1 MENSQDRKEI
11 IMKFVLDCH
20 VHTIASGHAYST
32 FMDYV
37 GEAKKKGLELIAL
50 TDHGPKMPGGPNEFH
65 IINQIVIP
73 EVIDGI
79 RVLKGIE
86 ANIIGFDGSVDV
98 PERAY
103 PRLDLIIAGFHDV
116 VFKPGTKEQNT
127 EAFLKA
133 MENEMIDIIAH
144 PGNPKV
150 PVDNEALVL
159 GAKKY
164 NKIIEINNASFLTT
178 KSRAGSKENCYEI
191 ARLCNKH
198 GVKMIAGTD
207 SHVHFDLGV
216 FNNSIKVFEEVGVDE
231 ELIMNTSAQK
241 LVDYLNTKGR
251 SIKVK

>member
-1 MENSQDRKEI
+1 
-11 IMKFVLDCH
+11 MKFVLDCH

-37 GEAKKKGLELIAL
+37 SEAKNKGLEMIAL
-50 TDHGPKMPGGPNEFH
+50 TDHGPMMPGGPNPFH

-73 EVIDGI
+73 DVIDGV

-86 ANIIGFDGSVDV
+86 ANIIDFEGNIDV
-98 PERAY
+98 PEKAY

-116 VFKPGTKEQNT
+116 VLKPRSIEENTK
-127 EAFLKA
+127 AFIKA
-133 MENEMIDIIAH
+133 MENEMVDIIAH

-150 PVDNEALVL
+150 PINNEELVL
-159 GAKKY
+159 AAQKY
-164 NKIIEINNASFLTT
+164 NKIIEVNNASFLTT

-191 ARLCNKH
+191 AKLANEH
-198 GVKMIAGTD
+198 NVKMIAGTD

-216 FNNSIKVFEEVGVDE
+216 FENSIRLFKELGVKE
-231 ELIMNTSAQK
+231 ELIMNFSSQK
-241 LVDYLNTKGR
+241 LVDYLNSKGR